1 MVFGRVM
8 LGEEMGDV
16 GMPVIL
22 LELKTALAEKKIT
35 QNKFQSF
42 NQKSLTFN
50 ICIKNYNNCNQN
62 VTLIL
67 WIRNF

>member
-42 NQKSLTFN
+42 NQKYLTFN
-50 ICIKNYNNCNQN
+50 ICIKK
-62 VTLIL
+62 L
-67 WIRNF
+67 